1 MISVITSGME
11 SRVYLDNEGIDDMIH
26 YLTYLREKNETT
38 YDLIEGNELDRLDE
52 DLVLEGFEHIT
63 HLELIYINAFDR
75 DDGTVRIIE
84 EDNISY
90 HSRVLPWYKLI
101 RKQPICIRV
110 FYILYY
116 DAKGATFR
124 TIYIIVDG

>member
-52 DLVLEGFEHIT
+52 DLVLDGFEHIT

-75 DDGTVRIIE
+75 
-84 EDNISY
+84 EDRKSTRLNSSHITR
-90 HSRVLPWYKLI
+90 SRMPSS
-101 RKQPICIRV
+101 
-110 FYILYY
+110 
-116 DAKGATFR
+116 A
-124 TIYIIVDG
+124 

>member
-38 YDLIEGNELDRLDE
+38 YDLIVGNELDRLDE
-52 DLVLEGFEHIT
+52 DLVLDGFEHIT

-84 EDNISY
+84 ED
-90 HSRVLPWYKLI
+90 
-101 RKQPICIRV
+101 
-110 FYILYY
+110 
-116 DAKGATFR
+116 
-124 TIYIIVDG
+124 